1 TEYHLT
7 YTPIDCRFTNQHLF
21 FSLLPP
27 PFHNP
32 PHIPNVWLP
41 TNKTQL
47 QNDIVSIVLTFPPIY
62 FDALIFLFCITI
74 GQLAADQHHRQRE
87 HLAFLV
93 LKAKR
98 LQQSICLF
106 LSHSLTALQSFYRRM

>member
-1 TEYHLT
+1 
-7 YTPIDCRFTNQHLF
+7 
-21 FSLLPP
+21 
-27 PFHNP
+27 
-32 PHIPNVWLP
+32 
-41 TNKTQL
+41 
-47 QNDIVSIVLTFPPIY
+47 QNDMVSIVLTFPPIY

-106 LSHSLTALQSFYRRM
+106 LSHSLTALQSFYRRMYQDVEDQVLLTPLFQLHPERILAFVSLNRQTLNLLLTVPASLPL